1 VVCERVPA
9 KSSFIK
15 SFGLRAIGF
24 VSIHSFK
31 LWRGATRDNVGAIV
45 ILFRPFF
52 AAQLWFAIA
61 LFIFKAIF
69 FVNLNPE

>member
-1 VVCERVPA
+1 
-9 KSSFIK
+9 
-15 SFGLRAIGF
+15 
-24 VSIHSFK
+24 
-31 LWRGATRDNVGAIV
+31 
-45 ILFRPFF
+45 LFRPFF